1 MVEETAEKVTFYSL
15 LNTYFLET
23 FEIFI
28 VMTLIRFI
36 TNKPMDIFLL
46 IKYSLTIGIIVMLI
60 GYYNKDLKKNIKGG
74 MIGIMSAKM
83 VTFEW
88 INL

>member
-83 VTFEW
+83 VTFE
-88 INL
+88 